1 MEVKITDYLD
11 NDDIREIVE
20 AEFRRSVRNMFD
32 NENDTVRIINNLTHQ
47 AIFKEVDEIVP
58 NYKEKI
64 NEKVIKELDTISIY
78 HLFRKKDVWEKAN
91 SIGQDLL
98 EESIDNNK
106 LIIDNKVKEI
116 FNALSKTDIKY
127 DIRGILENYIEKLF
141 ENESEASKWF
151 H

>member
-141 ENESEASKWF
+141 ENESEASK
-151 H
+151 